1 MITMKA
7 ELHSA
12 CYGVERAEV
21 GGHSA
26 VYKTKI
32 KITKMYLK
40 KKNNQVNKSLIQIK
54 MVNLSNL
61 F

>member
-1 MITMKA
+1 MKA

-26 VYKTKI
+26 VYKTKN
-32 KITKMYLK
+32 TK
-40 KKNNQVNKSLIQIK
+40 KSQKCI
-54 MVNLSNL
+54 
-61 F
+61 

>member
-1 MITMKA
+1 MKA

-26 VYKTKI
+26 VYKTKN
-32 KITKMYLK
+32 
-40 KKNNQVNKSLIQIK
+40 KNHKNVFKEKEQSG
-54 MVNLSNL
+54 
-61 F
+61 

>member
-1 MITMKA
+1 MKA

-26 VYKTKI
+26 VYKTK
-32 KITKMYLK
+32 K
-40 KKNNQVNKSLIQIK
+40 KKSQKCI
-54 MVNLSNL
+54 
-61 F
+61 

>member
-26 VYKTKI
+26 VYKTKN
-32 KITKMYLK
+32 
-40 KKNNQVNKSLIQIK
+40 KNKNHKNVFKEKEQSG
-54 MVNLSNL
+54 
-61 F
+61 

>member
-26 VYKTKI
+26 VYKTKN
-32 KITKMYLK
+32 
-40 KKNNQVNKSLIQIK
+40 KNHKNVFKEKEQSKNHKNVFKEKEQSG
-54 MVNLSNL
+54 
-61 F
+61 